1 VRIAGYAFLPVPDA
15 TTQPGVED
23 ERQVTAEVGTSAPAG
38 GFSPGTPARHN
49 CSMERGG
56 SDAAT
61 ASLLDGLVA
70 QRATIGKELLH
81 ALRDDLGAAH
91 GGDEP
96 LERVVQHCLEHLD
109 VFVAAARAGRAPTA
123 GELAF
128 VRRKAV
134 ASAREGGELDVLLR
148 RCRIGGAVLAR
159 WIASGSDG
167 TPASASATLALTQAL
182 IDYGERASTAL
193 SDAYRAERQRLKAG
207 LAALEREL
215 LDDLLAGRRG
225 ARVTV
230 CARQFGLEVDGA
242 YQVALVVSDD
252 LGRAAATVARRFGAT
267 GARGLAVVRDEE
279 LVVVGRARN
288 PVRQVLEAAAQDH
301 LLTAGIGPT
310 VDGLYGIA
318 QGYRDARHVLD
329 LAPAGQVVALGD
341 LRLFDTVVAEVS
353 EATHR
358 LVPPAVAGLTDVQR
372 QTLMAFID
380 CDMDVR
386 QTALALFVHRNT
398 VHYRL
403 RQIERLTGRDVRR
416 FSDLLEL
423 VIGVRL
429 LEQRR

>member
-1 VRIAGYAFLPVPDA
+1 
-15 TTQPGVED
+15 
-23 ERQVTAEVGTSAPAG
+23 
-38 GFSPGTPARHN
+38 
-49 CSMERGG
+49 MERGG

-61 ASLLDGLVA
+61 ASLLDRLVA
-70 QRATIGKELLH
+70 HRATIGQELRQ
-81 ALRDDLGAAH
+81 ALRADLGAAH
-91 GGDEP
+91 GGDEA
-96 LERVVQHCLEHLD
+96 LERIVQHCLAHLD
-109 VFVAAARAGRAPTA
+109 VFAAAAHAGRPPTTD
-123 GELAF
+123 ELAF
-128 VRRKAV
+128 VRREAV
-134 ASAREGGELDVLLR
+134 ATAREGGELDALHR

-159 WIASGSDG
+159 WIALGSDG
-167 TPASASATLALTQAL
+167 MPASASATLALTEAL

-215 LDDLLAGRRG
+215 LDDLLAGRRS
-225 ARVTV
+225 ARVTDR
-230 CARQFGLEVDGA
+230 ARQFGLEVDGT
-242 YQVALVVSDD
+242 YQVALVASDD
-252 LGRAAATVARRFGAT
+252 LVRAAATVARRLGAT
-267 GARGLAVVRDEE
+267 GARGLAVIRGNE
-279 LVVVGRARN
+279 LVVIGRARN
-288 PVRQVLEAAAQDH
+288 PVRQALEAAAQDH
-301 LLTAGIGPT
+301 LLTAGIGPS

-329 LAPAGQVVALGD
+329 LAPVGRVVALGD
-341 LRLFDTVVAEVS
+341 LSLFDSVVAEVS

-380 CDMDVR
+380 CDMDVG

-398 VHYRL
+398 VHNRL

>member
-1 VRIAGYAFLPVPDA
+1 MG
-15 TTQPGVED
+15 
-23 ERQVTAEVGTSAPAG
+23 
-38 GFSPGTPARHN
+38 
-49 CSMERGG
+49 RGG

-61 ASLLDGLVA
+61 ALLLDRLAA
-70 QRATIGKELLH
+70 QRASIGNELRQ
-81 ALRDDLGAAH
+81 ALRDDLGTTRD
-91 GGDEP
+91 DEP
-96 LERVVQHCLEHLD
+96 LERAAQLCLGHLD
-109 VFVAAARAGRAPTA
+109 LFVAVARAGRSPTA

-128 VRRKAV
+128 VHREAV
-134 ASAREGGELDVLLR
+134 ASAREGVELDALLR

-167 TPASASATLALTQAL
+167 TPASPSATLALTQAM

-193 SDAYRAERQRLKAG
+193 SDSYRAERQRMKVG
-207 LAALEREL
+207 SEALERGL

-225 ARVTV
+225 ALVTDRARRV
-230 CARQFGLEVDGA
+230 GLEVDGA

-252 LGRAAATVARRFGAT
+252 LGRAAATVARRLGAA
-267 GARGLAVVRDEE
+267 GARGLAVVRDGE
-279 LVVVGRARN
+279 LVVIGRART
-288 PVRQVLEAAAQDH
+288 PVRPALEAAAQDH
-301 LLTAGIGPT
+301 LLTAGIGST
-310 VDGLYGIA
+310 VDGLYGVA
-318 QGYRDARHVLD
+318 EGYRDARRVLD
-329 LAPAGQVVALGD
+329 LAPAGRVVALGD
-341 LRLFDTVVAEVS
+341 LSLFERVVAEVS

-372 QTLMAFID
+372 QTLTAFVD
-380 CDMDVR
+380 CDMDVG

>member
-1 VRIAGYAFLPVPDA
+1 
-15 TTQPGVED
+15 
-23 ERQVTAEVGTSAPAG
+23 
-38 GFSPGTPARHN
+38 
-49 CSMERGG
+49 MERGG

-61 ASLLDGLVA
+61 AALLDRLVA
-70 QRATIGKELLH
+70 QRASIAKELRQ

-91 GGDEP
+91 DGEES
-96 LERVVQHCLEHLD
+96 LERVLRHCLENVD
-109 VFVAAARAGRAPTA
+109 VFAAAARAGRAPA
-123 GELAF
+123 ADELAF
-128 VRRKAV
+128 VRREAV
-134 ASAREGGELDVLLR
+134 ASAREGGELEALLR

-159 WIASGSDG
+159 WIVSGSDG

-193 SDAYRAERQRLKAG
+193 SDAYRAEVRRLKG
-207 LAALEREL
+207 GSAARGREL

-225 ARVTV
+225 ARVTA
-230 CARQFGLEVDGA
+230 CARQVGLDVDGV
-242 YQVALVVSDD
+242 YQVAVVVSDD
-252 LGRAAATVARRFGAT
+252 LGRAVGTVARRLGAA
-267 GARGLAVVRDEE
+267 GARGLAVVRDDE
-279 LVVVGRARN
+279 LVVIGRARK
-288 PVRQVLEAAAQDH
+288 PVRQALEAAAHDH
-301 LLTAGIGPT
+301 QLTAGIGST
-310 VDGLYGIA
+310 VRGLYGIA

-329 LAPAGQVVALGD
+329 LAPVGGVVALGD
-341 LRLFDTVVAEVS
+341 LSLFDSVVAEVS

-358 LVPPAVAGLTDVQR
+358 LVPPAIAGLTDMQR

-380 CDMDVR
+380 CDMDVG

-403 RQIERLTGRDVRR
+403 RRIERLTGRDVRR

>member
-1 VRIAGYAFLPVPDA
+1 
-15 TTQPGVED
+15 
-23 ERQVTAEVGTSAPAG
+23 
-38 GFSPGTPARHN
+38 
-49 CSMERGG
+49 MERGG

-61 ASLLDGLVA
+61 AALLDRLVSH
-70 QRATIGKELLH
+70 RATVGEELRQ
-81 ALRDDLGAAH
+81 ALRDDLGAA
-91 GGDEP
+91 GGEEA
-96 LERVVQHCLEHLD
+96 LERVVQYCLDHVD
-109 VFVAAARAGRAPTA
+109 VFVAAARAGRAPAA

-128 VRRKAV
+128 VRREAA
-134 ASAREGGELDVLLR
+134 ASAREGGELDALLR

-159 WIASGSDG
+159 WVASGSDG

-207 LAALEREL
+207 SAGEL
-215 LDDLLAGRRG
+215 LDGLLAGRRG
-225 ARVTV
+225 ARVTA
-230 CARQFGLEVDGA
+230 CAREVGLELDGA
-242 YQVALVVSDD
+242 YQVAVVASDD
-252 LGRAAATVARRFGAT
+252 LGRAAAAVARRLGAA
-267 GARGLAVVRDEE
+267 GARGLAVVRDTE
-279 LVVVGRARN
+279 LVVIGRARN
-288 PVRQVLEAAAQDH
+288 HLRRALEAAAQDQ
-301 LLTAGIGPT
+301 LLTAGIGSI

-318 QGYRDARHVLD
+318 EGYRDARHVLD
-329 LAPAGQVVALGD
+329 LAPAGRVVALGD
-341 LRLFDTVVAEVS
+341 LSLFESVMAEAS
-353 EATHR
+353 EATRR

-386 QTALALFVHRNT
+386 QAALALFVHRNT

-403 RQIERLTGRDVRR
+403 RHIERLTGRDVRR